1 MRATNYLEVVG
12 LLLIGFALDRVI
24 NHDGNTTVQLAID
37 LGLEQHWNDNRFW
50 FVALTCIAVALTL
63 VVFQNFEQEE
73 SEADSLSQVW
83 TDFKREFFA
92 LGHNKLVGA
101 LHGLAFSLQIII
113 PLIVTVL
120 FSPRVGA
127 SLFIGFVLV
136 DAAIFIERYL
146 QKRSSA

>member
-24 NHDGNTTVQLAID
+24 NHDGNTNVSLAID
-37 LGLEQHWNDNRFW
+37 LGLAQHWNDNRFW

-63 VVFQNFEQEE
+63 VVFQNFEQKEYEAE
-73 SEADSLSQVW
+73 SLEQAAAGS
-83 TDFKREFFA
+83 KPGFFA
-92 LGHNKLVGA
+92 LNRKSLMA
-101 LHGLAFSLQIII
+101 LLGIAFGLQAIITFV
-113 PLIVTVL
+113 VTVL
-120 FSPRVGA
+120 FAPRVGA

-136 DAAIFIERYL
+136 DASIFMERYL